1 MRRASRR
8 AACAPPSRRAATRRG
23 IRRARRGCT
32 SSGNSVTLVIPTAF
46 VSWTGEALDKK
57 TPLLRSMEA
66 VSKQA
71 VRVLKLFGS
80 TAERVF
86 ATCGPEQE
94 YFLIDRN
101 FYFARPDLINAGRT
115 LFGAKPP
122 KGQEMEDQYF
132 GAIPER
138 VLACM
143 AEAELELFKVGV
155 PVKTRHNEVAPS
167 QYEIAPVFE
176 NANVA
181 VDHQMMTME
190 MLKKIAPKY
199 GLACLLHEK
208 PFAGVNGSGK
218 HNNWSLSD
226 EFGNNLLG
234 PGDTPHDNMQ
244 FLVFCAAVL
253 RAVDKW
259 QGLLRASIAS
269 AGNDHRLGANEA
281 PPAILSIFLGDMLT
295 DIFEQIEKGSAKSTK
310 QGGTLD
316 IGVSVLP
323 KLPRDAGDRNR
334 TSPFAFT
341 GNKFEFRAVSSG
353 QNIAFPNMVLNAA
366 MADALDSIATE
377 LEAATAKGE
386 DLNKAVAKLL
396 TKIIKEH
403 KRIVFNGNN
412 YSAEWEKEAG
422 KRKLLNLKN
431 TVDALPQL
439 VTKDAIKLLE
449 QVQDPQRARD
459 ARALRDL
466 PRELQQDHQRRGA
479 ADGAD
484 GQPLHPAGGARVP
497 EADRPERRGG
507 ARPAAARA
515 RRARSCSA
523 TYTKLVDKFKAQ
535 TDALAGAARPQRRLG
550 REAREVHARQ
560 GRPGDGQAAR
570 DRRRDR
576 GADAARDL
584 AAADLSRDA
593 VRQVS
598 GSESRRREGRDPPS
612 LFAFLTAILLLPGV
626 LSAARVP
633 SRQLSGS
640 KKADSAR
647 DIRRR
652 FRRRSAVGARPK
664 HSICKGSRPNQPS
677 IRRGDRHTRGV
688 HFRSCLG
695 LASSDEEMGILEKLR
710 PQPRWKHADPGVRSA
725 AVYELGPEE
734 ADALLALAREDADSR
749 VRRAAVGRLSEV
761 DVLGEIARTDPDED
775 VRSEAIRGLA
785 GLAAET
791 KEPDR
796 ASEVVRQLLMLGRM
810 KEVVVVARENT
821 SPLVRGA
828 VVDLIDDSKSL
839 GSVSRHAQDGSTRLR
854 ALARLTDPDEILNVA
869 LKAEHTDSAVS
880 ALERIQ
886 DPGGSC
892 RDRPAWPKQG
902 RRAARADQA
911 A

>member
-1 MRRASRR
+1 MSEGRALTSPVKAAAVFGSLAFNDKAQQERLPKPVYRALRATITRGEALELSTADAVATALKDWAVEHGATHYTHWFQPMTGITAEKHDSFLAPTAEGTAIAEFRGKELIKGEPDASSFPSGGMRSTFEARGYTAWDPTS
-8 AACAPPSRRAATRRG
+8 PPWLLFNG
-23 IRRARRGCT
+23 
-32 SSGNSVTLVIPTAF
+32 GNSVTLVIPTAF

-71 VRVLKLFGS
+71 VRVLRLFGS
-80 TAERVF
+80 TAERVY

-122 KGQEMEDQYF
+122 KGQELEDQYF

-143 AEAELELFKVGV
+143 AETELELFKVGV

-253 RAVDKW
+253 RAVDRW

-281 PPAILSIFLGDMLT
+281 PPAILSVFLGDMLT
-295 DIFEQIEKGSAKSTK
+295 DIFEQLEKGAAKSTK

-316 IGVSVLP
+316 VGVSVLP

-353 QNIAFPNMVLNAA
+353 QNISFPNTVLNAA
-366 MADALDSIATE
+366 MADSLDSVATE

-386 DLNKAVAKLL
+386 ELSKAVGKLL
-396 TKIIKEH
+396 TKIVKEH

-412 YSAEWEKEAG
+412 YAAEWEKEAG

-431 TVDALPQL
+431 TVDALPEL
-439 VTKDAIKLLE
+439 VTKGAIALLEKYKILNEREVHARYEIFLENYNKTINVEGQLMVLMANRYILPAALEYQKQIGQSVAAVRAGGGRSAQGKKLLGE
-449 QVQDPQRARD
+449 
-459 ARALRDL
+459 
-466 PRELQQDHQRRGA
+466 
-479 ADGAD
+479 
-484 GQPLHPAGGARVP
+484 
-497 EADRPERRGG
+497 
-507 ARPAAARA
+507 
-515 RRARSCSA
+515 
-523 TYTKLVDKFKAQ
+523 YTKLVDKFKAQ
-535 TDALAGAARPQRRLG
+535 TD
-550 REAREVHARQ
+550 
-560 GRPGDGQAAR
+560 
-570 DRRRDR
+570 
-576 GADAARDL
+576 
-584 AAADLSRDA
+584 
-593 VRQVS
+593 
-598 GSESRRREGRDPPS
+598 
-612 LFAFLTAILLLPGV
+612 
-626 LSAARVP
+626 
-633 SRQLSGS
+633 
-640 KKADSAR
+640 
-647 DIRRR
+647 
-652 FRRRSAVGARPK
+652 
-664 HSICKGSRPNQPS
+664 
-677 IRRGDRHTRGV
+677 
-688 HFRSCLG
+688 G
-695 LASSDEEMGILEKLR
+695 LAKVLDHSGGSAEKHAKYMRDKVVPAMAKLR
-710 PQPRWKHADPGVRSA
+710 
-725 AVYELGPEE
+725 
-734 ADALLALAREDADSR
+734 
-749 VRRAAVGRLSEV
+749 
-761 DVLGEIARTDPDED
+761 EI
-775 VRSEAIRGLA
+775 G
-785 GLAAET
+785 
-791 KEPDR
+791 
-796 ASEVVRQLLMLGRM
+796 
-810 KEVVVVARENT
+810 
-821 SPLVRGA
+821 
-828 VVDLIDDSKSL
+828 
-839 GSVSRHAQDGSTRLR
+839 
-854 ALARLTDPDEILNVA
+854 DEIEVLTPH
-869 LKAEHTDSAVS
+869 E
-880 ALERIQ
+880 I
-886 DPGGSC
+886 
-892 RDRPAWPKQG
+892 WPLPTYREMLFVK
-902 RRAARADQA
+902 
-911 A
+911 